1 MKAMLRSHLD
11 CQGGLSVP
19 ETRPELAYALSENPQ
34 NTLAKSKA
42 SKSICL
48 KPKSI
53 LSFSNA
59 IWFSQVSFFVQNTS
73 SFPYFVQIPSP
84 LSVTLPKLYNV
95 MSSS

>member
-42 SKSICL
+42 MLSMCPKSNHLLEFFQCHLVFSSIIFCTNISIFFSICPNL
-48 KPKSI
+48 LPGNVS
-53 LSFSNA
+53 LSSRA
-59 IWFSQVSFFVQNTS
+59 V
-73 SFPYFVQIPSP
+73 
-84 LSVTLPKLYNV
+84 
-95 MSSS
+95 